1 MFAARGG
8 FVYFEEAAPAG
19 VPAWQTMS
27 NVEITSEVSTWALT
41 GTRSI
46 SNSFALGGTIISTE
60 GAYRSGTLHPNGNIY
75 LPPCTKATNNI
86 LEIDVRTSTA
96 REIATGQTLSGA
108 VRFFA
113 GSLGSDGKIYCP
125 PYNYNKVLI
134 MDPANA
140 TYTVQD
146 WGLTLT
152 GGLYSAAVTAGD
164 KIYAMGDNDVLIID
178 VAANTAIQSNYGI
191 LGTAAAFRHASAVRS
206 IKDGC
211 VYFGPYANTRIVRID
226 PVSNTIASGTY
237 GLTIPNQ
244 ATQGIANGKDG
255 NIYITRHNNLTT
267 NLKIDPVANVGTTVG
282 GTSTKGVGA
291 STGPDGNVYI
301 GAFTNSSWIDVTA
314 NTSAT
319 SPTFMPNGV
328 QRWGTLYAHGK
339 IWTFPDVTSNTHV
352 VGTTIPSTGASSAW
366 SSNVSLSNYFNRQK

>member
-1 MFAARGG
+1 MFSARGG
-8 FVYFEEAAPAG
+8 FVNASIPLGPA
-19 VPAWQTMS
+19 AWQTMTTS
-27 NVEITSEVSTWALT
+27 EITGELSTWRLT
-41 GTRSI
+41 GTRSL
-46 SNSFALGGTIISTE
+46 SNTFALGTTIFNTA
-60 GAYRSGTLHPNGNIY
+60 GAYRCGVLHPNGNIY

-108 VRFFA
+108 VRFFCA
-113 GSLGSDGKIYCP
+113 ALGSDGKIYCP
-125 PYNYNKVLI
+125 PYNYDRVLI
-134 MDPANA
+134 LDPANSS
-140 TYTVQD
+140 YTVQN

-152 GGLYSAAVTAGD
+152 GGIYAAAVAAGD

-178 VAANTAIQSNYGI
+178 IAANTAIQSNYGI
-191 LGTAAAFRHASAVRS
+191 LGTAVANRHVSGVRS

-237 GLTIPNQ
+237 GLSIPSET
-244 ATQGIANGKDG
+244 TQGMANGKDG
-255 NIYITRHNNLTT
+255 NIYIARHNNIAT
-267 NLKIDPVANVGTTVG
+267 NIRIDPTANVGTTVG

-314 NTSAT
+314 NTSAI

-328 QRWGTLYAHGK
+328 ERWGTLYAHGK
-339 IWTFPDVTSNTHV
+339 IWSFPNTTGNTAV
-352 VGTTIPSTGASSAW
+352 VGTTIDGTGVTSAW
-366 SSNVSLSNYFNRQK
+366 SSNISLSNYFNRQK

>member
-1 MFAARGG
+1 MFSARVG
-8 FVYFEEAAPAG
+8 FTYYEPPGAT

-27 NVEITSEVSTWALT
+27 NTEITSEVSTWALT

-46 SNSFALGGTIISTE
+46 SNSFALGTTIISTE

-86 LEIDVRTSTA
+86 LEIDVRNSTA
-96 REIATGQTLSGA
+96 REINTGQTLSGA
-108 VRFFA
+108 VRFFSS
-113 GSLGSDGKIYCP
+113 SLGSDGKIYCP
-125 PYNYNKVLI
+125 PHNFDKVLI
-134 MDPANA
+134 LDPANA
-140 TYTVQD
+140 TYTTQT

-152 GGLYSAAVTAGD
+152 GGLYSACVTAGN
-164 KIYAMGDNDVLIID
+164 KIYAIGDNDILVID

-191 LGTAAAFRHASAVRS
+191 LGSALAFRNIAGVRS
-206 IKDGC
+206 IKDGNI
-211 VYFGPYANTRIVRID
+211 YFGPYANTSVVR
-226 PVSNTIASGTY
+226 V
-237 GLTIPNQ
+237 
-244 ATQGIANGKDG
+244 
-255 NIYITRHNNLTT
+255 
-267 NLKIDPVANVGTTVG
+267 DPVANIVTSSTYSVSFGSQACQGMANGKNGNIYLARHNNTNNWQINPTANTASTVG

-301 GAFTNSSWIDVTA
+301 GAFNNSSWIDVTA

-328 QRWGTLYAHGK
+328 QRWGTMYAHGK
-339 IWTFPDVTSNTHV
+339 IWTFPDVTANTHV